1 MFKEKLSQQWFL
13 VVVVLLLGILVASLL
28 FVFKP
33 QAERKPVD
41 IKSPHVDV
49 MVAKSKWQ
57 AISVSSQ
64 GRVRAARRIDL
75 STEVNGRIIKLADNF
90 KDGAYFQ
97 KGEMLLKIDPRE
109 YQLAVVRA
117 EAQVAAAE
125 QNLIRAEAEA
135 AQAKKDLSRLSTA
148 SKNKISPYALREPQ
162 LKEAQAKLKAARADL
177 ALAQLK
183 LEKTSIRA
191 PFSGRVI
198 KKKVSLGQYVVAATQ
213 LAEFYD
219 GLLLQ
224 VKLPVR
230 LQQLGLLLGK
240 DKPPEISA
248 SNGLTIALKLAIAG
262 STNVWKASVQQLD
275 SVIDKDNQLINLLAE
290 IKQSRNNAESR
301 MLLPGTFVQAE
312 ISSAVQQNIF
322 VLPRQVLRS
331 NNELWLLNNNNQLN
345 KVHVDVLYKSEANV
359 FVSAG
364 INDGEKIIVSS
375 IDSPIEG
382 MKLEGSMELNE

>member
-1 MFKEKLSQQWFL
+1 MFKDKLSQQWFI
-13 VVVVLLLGILVASLL
+13 VVAVLLLGVLIASLL
-28 FVFKP
+28 VIFKP
-33 QAERKPVD
+33 QAERKSVD

-49 MVAKSKWQ
+49 MEAKSKWQ

-64 GRVRAARRIDL
+64 GRVTAARRIDL
-75 STEVNGRIIKLADNF
+75 SAEVNGRIIKLADNF
-90 KDGAYFQ
+90 RDGAYFQ
-97 KGEMLLKIDPRE
+97 KGDVLLKVDPRE

-125 QNLIRAEAEA
+125 QNLIRVEAEA
-135 AQAKKDLSRLSTA
+135 AQAKKDLSRLSVV
-148 SKNKISPYALREPQ
+148 SKNKISRYALREPQ

-219 GLLLQ
+219 DLLLQ

-230 LQQLGLLLGK
+230 LQQLGLLFGK
-240 DKPPEISA
+240 DNPQEISA
-248 SNGLTIALKLAIAG
+248 TNGLTIALKLAVSG
-262 STNVWKASVQQLD
+262 STGIWKASVQQLD

-290 IKQSRNNAESR
+290 IKQNRGHAES
-301 MLLPGTFVQAE
+301 MVLLPGAFVQAE
-312 ISSAVQQNIF
+312 ISSAVQQHVFI
-322 VLPRQVLRS
+322 LPRQVLRS

-345 KVHVDVLYKSEANV
+345 KVHVDVVYKSEANV

-364 INDGEKIIVSS
+364 ITDGQKIITSS